1 MKLLTLFLW
10 LALLSL
16 TAVPSRGESFKVV
29 EKDFLWL
36 SPNLESAEAAQDGAS
51 QALSR
56 REPLHASSY
65 RNYFYHHGA
74 PPAFDFLQPLLEG
87 DSRLARIQDGH
98 ILFRQTGQKVPL
110 TRSLVPSFANPAP
123 PYLVSAPGLNRVLV
137 VYPYY
142 AYQDKEA
149 RYVTQLYSDRGALIS
164 TFESL
169 PTHFSLDNPGL
180 LVSPEKSGCCES
192 LKWTIRFYD
201 ARTGSVSEHGCPEG
215 SCGDILFTKLGK
227 QGPFLIVLEIVGKA
241 AGLGASMQTNVYL
254 VRNDGSLAASGK
266 MLYALREPNLDPR
279 RLESLSPFAISN
291 LIGIDSL
298 PSKDRWLMHYGAG
311 DKGRDVRLHSNWTG
325 SPPSVV
331 FFLPKDPSMAGPK
344 RTLAISQH
352 ALADLPLIGVAEP
365 GKAIFEISSGG
376 DSKAEMTVEV
386 DPDRVNIILF

>member
-10 LALLSL
+10 LALLFL

-98 ILFRQTGQKVPL
+98 ILFRQTGQRVPL

-149 RYVTQLYSDRGALIS
+149 RYVTQLYSDRGALIAIL
-164 TFESL
+164 ESL
-169 PTHFSLDNPGL
+169 PTHLSRDNPNL

-192 LKWTIRFYD
+192 MKWTIRFYD
-201 ARTGSVSEHGCPEG
+201 ARTGLVSEYGCPEG

-227 QGPFLIVLEIVGKA
+227 QGPFLIVQEIVGKA
-241 AGLGASMQTNVYL
+241 AGMGASMQTNVTL

-266 MLYALREPNLDPR
+266 MLYALHEPNLDPR

-291 LIGIDSL
+291 LMGIEPL
-298 PSKDRWLMHYGAG
+298 PGKDRWLIRYGAG
-311 DKGRDVRLHSNWTG
+311 DKRRAVTLQSTWTG
-325 SPPSVV
+325 STASIV
-331 FFLPKDPSMAGPK
+331 FFLPKDPSMTGPK
-344 RTLAISQH
+344 RTLWISRH
-352 ALADLPLIGVAEP
+352 ALADLPLIGVSEP
-365 GKAIFEISSGG
+365 GKATFEVSSEG
-376 DSKAEMTVEV
+376 SPKAEMTVEV
-386 DPDRVNIILF
+386 NPDRVNIVLF